1 MNAGTM
7 INMCLRRLGGIPSTQ
22 TRTTDHILEEL
33 NAAYDWVEAEREWD
47 WMEKG
52 QTFPITAT
60 TTRITL
66 PTDCAGVCEVVLES
80 TGAALP
86 HKNIHLEEIDYGA
99 LGYQGRASGLYTRA
113 WDAFWDDGGK
123 YLQIIPYPGAVDNV
137 IVKMLVEHT
146 PLVTAVDAPIFPA
159 RFHQILVN
167 KAMSVLSAQATIGG
181 YTGNVHYR
189 EAIDMLRKMKCQ
201 CGIAKPTVKAL
212 AVLAGQ
218 FGNSA

>member
-1 MNAGTM
+1 MYTGTM

-22 TRTTDHILEEL
+22 TRTTAHVLEEL
-33 NAAYDWVEAEREWD
+33 NAAYDWVCAEREWD
-47 WMEKG
+47 WLEKG
-52 QTFPITAT
+52 VTYAVTSA

-66 PTDCAGVCEVVLES
+66 ATACAGVLEVVLES
-80 TGAALP
+80 NGLALP

-99 LGYQGRASGLYTRA
+99 LAYQGHSAPRA

-123 YLQIIPYPGAVDNV
+123 YLQIIPYPGGTDNV
-137 IVKMLVEHT
+137 IVKMLIEQT
-146 PLVTAVDAPIFPA
+146 PLSATTDVPIFPA

-181 YTGNVHYR
+181 YAGSVHYR
-189 EAIDMLRKMKCQ
+189 EAVDMLRKMKAQ
-201 CGIAKPTVKAL
+201 CGLARPTVKAL
-212 AVLAGQ
+212 AALAGQ